1 MFLLLQDFLMLSRTG
16 RLGLCSG
23 AGEPYFVSSYRAVM
37 ELEAGKD
44 LIENILIS
52 GPNLA
57 ISLHGKIN

>member
-1 MFLLLQDFLMLSRTG
+1 MLSRTG

-23 AGEPYFVSSYRAVM
+23 AGEPYFVSSYGAVM